1 MTKHSRPWG
10 YHAPDQSAQVDWELH
25 PDTIAIRGGLART
38 GFGETGEALF
48 MNSGFTYDSA
58 EQAAASFRDDEEH
71 FLYSRFANP
80 TVAMFEQRLAALE
93 GAEAAMATST
103 GMSAMF
109 ASVASMVKQGDRVVA
124 SLNMFSSC
132 YVVLCEILPQWGIE
146 TVLVDDNSESAWAE
160 ALSEPTK
167 VVFIETPS
175 NPLLGLIDIRM
186 VSELAHKVGATVIV
200 DNVMASPVL
209 QKPLELGADVIMY
222 SATKHIDGQGRVLG
236 GAVCGSRDYIKNT
249 LMPFIRHTGP
259 SMSSFNAWVLLK
271 SLETLTMRVERMS
284 SNAQAV
290 AEALEAHPAIERVY
304 YPGLKSHPDYELAQ
318 RQMKSG
324 GSTVAFKLKGDQS
337 QVFKFM
343 DALQVIDISNNI
355 GDSKSLITHP
365 TTTTHRRLTPEVRE
379 QMGITESTVRLS
391 VGLESAEDL
400 IRDLTQALQRLS

>member
-10 YHAPDQSAQVDWELH
+10 YHAPDQSPVVDWELQ
-25 PDTIAIRGGLART
+25 PDTIAVRGGLART

-93 GAEAAMATST
+93 GSEACMATST

-109 ASVASMVKQGDRVVA
+109 ASVASMVKSGDRVVA

-146 TVLVDDNSESAWAE
+146 TVLVDGNSEEEWAA

-186 VSELAHKVGATVIV
+186 VSDLAHKVGATVIV
-200 DNVMASPVL
+200 DNVMASTVL
-209 QKPLELGADVIMY
+209 QKPLELGADVVMY

-236 GAVCGSRDYIKNT
+236 GAVCGSREYIKGT

-271 SLETLTMRVERMS
+271 SLETMTMRVERMT

-290 AEALEAHPAIERVY
+290 AEALEGHPSIERVY
-304 YPGLKSHPDYELAQ
+304 YPGLKSHPDYELGQ
-318 RQMKSG
+318 RQMKGG
-324 GSTVAFKLKGDQS
+324 GSTVAFKLKGDQAA
-337 QVFKFM
+337 VFKFM

-400 IRDLTQALQRLS
+400 IKDLTQALGK

>member
-10 YHAPDQSAQVDWELH
+10 YHSPDQSPEVDWQLH
-25 PDTIAIRGGLART
+25 PDTLAVRGGLART

-58 EQAAASFRDDEEH
+58 EQAAASFRDEEEH

-93 GAEAAMATST
+93 GAESCMATAT
-103 GMSAMF
+103 GMAAMF
-109 ASVASMVKQGDRVVA
+109 ASVASVVKQGDRVVA
-124 SLNMFSSC
+124 ALNMFSSC
-132 YVVLCEILPQWGIE
+132 YVVLCEILPSWGIE
-146 TVLVDDNSESAWAE
+146 TVLVDSNDEDAWAE
-160 ALSEPTK
+160 ALSQPTK
-167 VVFIETPS
+167 LVFLESPS

-186 VSELAHKVGATVIV
+186 VSDLAHKAGAIVIV

-209 QKPLELGADVIMY
+209 QKPLELGADVVMY

-236 GAVCGSRDYIKNT
+236 GARSGTNEYIRGT

-284 SNAQAV
+284 SNAQKV
-290 AEALEAHPAIERVY
+290 AEALEAHALVERVY
-304 YPGLKSHPDYELAQ
+304 YPGLKSHPDYELAR
-318 RQMKSG
+318 RQMTSG
-324 GSTVAFKLKGDQS
+324 GSTVAFKLRGNQE

-343 DALQVIDISNNI
+343 NALQVIDISNNI
-355 GDSKSLITHP
+355 GDSKSLLTHP
-365 TTTTHRRLTPEVRE
+365 TTTTHRRLTEEVR
-379 QMGITESTVRLS
+379 QKMGITETTLRLS
-391 VGLESAEDL
+391 VGLENADDL
-400 IRDLTQALQRLS
+400 IQDLTRALAKL

>member
-10 YHAPDQSAQVDWELH
+10 YHSPDQSPEVDWELA
-25 PDTIAIRGGLART
+25 PDTIAVRGGLART

-48 MNSGFTYDSA
+48 LNSGFTYDSA

-71 FLYSRFANP
+71 FLYSRFSNP

-93 GAEAAMATST
+93 GSEACMATST

-109 ASVASMVKQGDRVVA
+109 ASVASMVKKGDRVVA

-146 TVLVDDNSESAWAE
+146 TVLVEGNTEQEWAA

-175 NPLLGLIDIRM
+175 NPLLGLIDIKM
-186 VSELAHKVGATVIV
+186 VSDLAHQVGATVIV
-200 DNVMASPVL
+200 DNVMASTVL
-209 QKPLELGADVIMY
+209 QKPLELGADVVMY

-271 SLETLTMRVERMS
+271 SLETMTMRVERMTA
-284 SNAQAV
+284 NALAV
-290 AEALEAHPAIERVY
+290 AEALEAHPSIERVF
-304 YPGLKSHPDYELAQ
+304 YPGLKSHPDYELGQ
-318 RQMKSG
+318 RQMKGG
-324 GSTVAFKLKGDQS
+324 GSTVSFRVNGNQA

-391 VGLESAEDL
+391 VGLESSADL
-400 IRDLTQALQRLS
+400 IKDLNQALAKL

>member
-10 YHAPDQSAQVDWELH
+10 YHAPDQSPVVDWELQ
-25 PDTIAIRGGLART
+25 PDTIAVRGGLART

-93 GAEAAMATST
+93 GSEACMATST

-109 ASVASMVKQGDRVVA
+109 ASVASMVKSGDRVVA

-146 TVLVDDNSESAWAE
+146 TVLVDGNSEEEWAA
-160 ALSEPTK
+160 ALNEPTK

-186 VSELAHKVGATVIV
+186 VSDLAHKVGATVIV
-200 DNVMASPVL
+200 DNVMASTVL
-209 QKPLELGADVIMY
+209 QKPLELGADVVMY

-236 GAVCGSRDYIKNT
+236 GAVCGSREYIKGT

-271 SLETLTMRVERMS
+271 SLETMTMRVERMT

-290 AEALEAHPAIERVY
+290 AEALEGHPSIERVY
-304 YPGLKSHPDYELAQ
+304 YPGLKSHPDYELGQ
-318 RQMKSG
+318 RQMKGG
-324 GSTVAFKLKGDQS
+324 GSTVAFKLKGDQAA
-337 QVFKFM
+337 VFKFM

-355 GDSKSLITHP
+355 GDSKSLVTHP

-400 IRDLTQALQRLS
+400 IKDLTQALGK

>member
-10 YHAPDQSAQVDWELH
+10 YHAPDQSPVVDWELQ
-25 PDTIAIRGGLART
+25 PDTIAVRGGLART

-93 GAEAAMATST
+93 GSEACMATST

-109 ASVASMVKQGDRVVA
+109 ASVASMVKSGDRIVA

-146 TVLVDDNSESAWAE
+146 TVLVDGNSEEEWAA

-186 VSELAHKVGATVIV
+186 VSNLAHKVGATVIV
-200 DNVMASPVL
+200 DNVMASTVL
-209 QKPLELGADVIMY
+209 QKPLELGADVVMY

-236 GAVCGSRDYIKNT
+236 GAVCGSREYIRGT

-271 SLETLTMRVERMS
+271 SLETMTMRVERMT

-290 AEALEAHPAIERVY
+290 ADALEGHPSIERVY
-304 YPGLKSHPDYELAQ
+304 YPGLKSHPDYELGQ
-318 RQMKSG
+318 RQMKGG
-324 GSTVAFKLKGDQS
+324 GSTVAFKLKGDQAA
-337 QVFKFM
+337 VFKFM

-379 QMGITESTVRLS
+379 QMGIAECTVRLS

-400 IRDLTQALQRLS
+400 IKDLTQALGK

>member
-10 YHAPDQSAQVDWELH
+10 YHAPDQSPVVDWELQ
-25 PDTIAIRGGLART
+25 PDTIAVRGGLART

-71 FLYSRFANP
+71 FLHSRFANP
-80 TVAMFEQRLAALE
+80 TVAMFEQRLAQLE
-93 GAEAAMATST
+93 GAEACMATST

-132 YVVLCEILPQWGIE
+132 YVVLCEILPQWGVE
-146 TVLVDDNSESAWAE
+146 TILVEGNTEAEWAE

-167 VVFIETPS
+167 LVFIETPS

-186 VSELAHKVGATVIV
+186 VSDLAHKVGATVIV
-200 DNVMASPVL
+200 DNVMASTVL
-209 QKPLELGADVIMY
+209 QKPLELGADVVMY

-236 GAVCGSRDYIKNT
+236 GAVCGSREYIKGT

-259 SMSSFNAWVLLK
+259 SMSAFNAWVLLK
-271 SLETLTMRVERMS
+271 SLETMSMRVERMT
-284 SNAQAV
+284 SNAQTV
-290 AEALEAHPAIERVY
+290 AEALEAHAAVERVY
-304 YPGLKSHPDYELAQ
+304 YPGLKSHPDYELGQ
-318 RQMKSG
+318 RQMKGG
-324 GSTVAFKLKGDQS
+324 GSTVSFKLKATQE

-400 IRDLTQALQRLS
+400 VKDLAQALKAL

>member
-10 YHAPDQSAQVDWELH
+10 YHSPDQSPEVDWQLH
-25 PDTIAIRGGLART
+25 PDTLAVRGGLART

-58 EQAAASFRDDEEH
+58 EQAAASFRDEEEH

-93 GAEAAMATST
+93 GAESCMATAT
-103 GMSAMF
+103 GMAAMF
-109 ASVASMVKQGDRVVA
+109 ASVASVVKQGDRVVA
-124 SLNMFSSC
+124 ALNMFSSC
-132 YVVLCEILPQWGIE
+132 YVVLCEILPSWGIE
-146 TVLVDDNSESAWAE
+146 TVLVDSNDEDAWAE
-160 ALSEPTK
+160 ALSQPTK
-167 VVFIETPS
+167 LVFLESPS

-186 VSELAHKVGATVIV
+186 VSALAHKAGAIVIV

-209 QKPLELGADVIMY
+209 QKPLELGADVVMY

-236 GAVCGSRDYIKNT
+236 GAVCGTTEYIRGT

-284 SNAQAV
+284 SNAQKV
-290 AEALEAHPAIERVY
+290 AEALEAHSLVERVY
-304 YPGLKSHPDYELAQ
+304 YPGLKSHPDYELGR
-318 RQMKSG
+318 RQMTSG
-324 GSTVAFKLKGDQS
+324 GSTVAFKLRGNQD

-343 DALQVIDISNNI
+343 NALQVIDISNNI
-355 GDSKSLITHP
+355 GDSKSLLTHP
-365 TTTTHRRLTPEVRE
+365 TTTTHRRLTEEVR
-379 QMGITESTVRLS
+379 QKMGITETTLRLS
-391 VGLESAEDL
+391 VGLENADDL
-400 IRDLTQALQRLS
+400 IQDLTRALAKL

>member
-10 YHAPDQSAQVDWELH
+10 YHAPDQSPVVDWELQ
-25 PDTIAIRGGLART
+25 PDTIAVRGGLART

-93 GAEAAMATST
+93 GSEACMATST

-109 ASVASMVKQGDRVVA
+109 ASVASMVKSGDRVVA

-146 TVLVDDNSESAWAE
+146 TVLVDGNSEEEWAA
-160 ALSEPTK
+160 ALNEPTK

-186 VSELAHKVGATVIV
+186 VSDLAHKVGATVIV
-200 DNVMASPVL
+200 DNVMASTVL
-209 QKPLELGADVIMY
+209 QKPLELGADVVMY

-236 GAVCGSRDYIKNT
+236 GAVCGSREYIKGT

-271 SLETLTMRVERMS
+271 SLETMTMRVERMT

-290 AEALEAHPAIERVY
+290 AEALEGHPSIERVY
-304 YPGLKSHPDYELAQ
+304 YPGLKSHPDYELGQ
-318 RQMKSG
+318 RQMKGG
-324 GSTVAFKLKGDQS
+324 GSTVAFKLKGDQAA
-337 QVFKFM
+337 VFKFM

-400 IRDLTQALQRLS
+400 IKDLIQALGK

>member
-10 YHAPDQSAQVDWELH
+10 YHAPDQSPVVDWELQ
-25 PDTIAIRGGLART
+25 PDTIAVRGGLART

-93 GAEAAMATST
+93 GSEACMATST

-109 ASVASMVKQGDRVVA
+109 ASVASMVKSGDRIVA

-146 TVLVDDNSESAWAE
+146 TVLVDGNSEEEWAA

-186 VSELAHKVGATVIV
+186 VSNLAHKVGATVIV
-200 DNVMASPVL
+200 DNVMASTVL
-209 QKPLELGADVIMY
+209 QKPLELGADVVMY

-236 GAVCGSRDYIKNT
+236 GAVCGSREYIKGT

-271 SLETLTMRVERMS
+271 SLETMTMRVERMT

-290 AEALEAHPAIERVY
+290 AEALEGHPAIERVY
-304 YPGLKSHPDYELAQ
+304 YPGLKSHPDYELGQ
-318 RQMKSG
+318 RQMKGG
-324 GSTVAFKLKGDQS
+324 GSTVSFKLKGDQAA
-337 QVFKFM
+337 VFKFM

-400 IRDLTQALQRLS
+400 IKDLTQALSK

>member
-10 YHAPDQSAQVDWELH
+10 YHSPDQSPEVDWQLH
-25 PDTIAIRGGLART
+25 PDTLAVRGGLART

-58 EQAAASFRDDEEH
+58 EQAAASFRDEEEH

-93 GAEAAMATST
+93 GAESCMATAT
-103 GMSAMF
+103 GMAAMF
-109 ASVASMVKQGDRVVA
+109 ASVASVVKQGDRVVA
-124 SLNMFSSC
+124 ALNMFSSC
-132 YVVLCEILPQWGIE
+132 YVVLCEILPSWGIE
-146 TVLVDDNSESAWAE
+146 TVLVDSNDEAAWAE
-160 ALSEPTK
+160 ALSQPTK
-167 VVFIETPS
+167 LVFLESPS

-186 VSELAHKVGATVIV
+186 VSELAHKAGAIVIV

-209 QKPLELGADVIMY
+209 QKPLELGADVVMY

-236 GAVCGSRDYIKNT
+236 GAVCGSTEYIRGT

-284 SNAQAV
+284 SNAQKV
-290 AEALEAHPAIERVY
+290 AEALEAHALVERVY
-304 YPGLKSHPDYELAQ
+304 YPGLKSHPDYELVR
-318 RQMKSG
+318 RQMTSG
-324 GSTVAFKLKGDQS
+324 GSTVAFKLRGNQE

-343 DALQVIDISNNI
+343 NALQVIDISNNI
-355 GDSKSLITHP
+355 GDSKSLLTHP
-365 TTTTHRRLTPEVRE
+365 TTTTHRRLTEEVR
-379 QMGITESTVRLS
+379 QKMGITETTLRLS
-391 VGLESAEDL
+391 VGLENADDL
-400 IRDLTQALQRLS
+400 IQDLTRALAKL